1 MTEMLSY
8 EFMQNAI
15 IAGVIVSLLSGI
27 IGSLIVVNRMVFL
40 AGGIAHAAYGGV
52 GLAIF
57 LGIPVLLGASIFS
70 IFCAL
75 LISYFGLKNK
85 ENTDS
90 IIGLIWAFGMA
101 FGIMLVDLTPGYQ
114 TDLMSYLFGS
124 ILSVA
129 SYDLYFMGILL
140 VITMIVIG
148 YFYQEFLAISYDA
161 EFANLKGISANIF
174 WVILLVLA
182 ALCIVA
188 SIRVVGLIMVIALL
202 TIPTYIAYRFALS
215 LLSMMILSG
224 ILSSFFTLSGLIFS
238 YHFDVSSGASII
250 FSATIGLFL
259 SYFLKKR

>member
-1 MTEMLSY
+1 M
-8 EFMQNAI
+8 
-15 IAGVIVSLLSGI
+15 
-27 IGSLIVVNRMVFL
+27 
-40 AGGIAHAAYGGV
+40 
-52 GLAIF
+52 
-57 LGIPVLLGASIFS
+57 
-70 IFCAL
+70 
-75 LISYFGLKNK
+75 
-85 ENTDS
+85 
-90 IIGLIWAFGMA
+90 
-101 FGIMLVDLTPGYQ
+101 DLTPGYQ

-129 SYDLYFMGILL
+129 TYDLYFMGILL
-140 VITMIVIG
+140 VITIIVIG

-202 TIPTYIAYRFALS
+202 TIPTYIAYRFASS

>member
-1 MTEMLSY
+1 MNEMFAY
-8 EFMQNAI
+8 EFMQNAL
-15 IAGVIVSLLSGI
+15 IAGIIVSLLSGI

-70 IFCAL
+70 VFCAL

-114 TDLMSYLFGS
+114 GDLMSYLFGS

-129 SYDLYFMGILL
+129 TYDLYFMGFLL
-140 VITMIVIG
+140 ALTIFTVG

-161 EFANLKGISANIF
+161 EFAHLRKINSNIF
-174 WVILLVLA
+174 WVILLIFA

-202 TIPTYIAYRFALS
+202 TIPTYIAYRFASS
-215 LLSMMILSG
+215 LMSMMILSG
-224 ILSSFFTLSGLIFS
+224 ILSSCFTFVGLIFS
-238 YHFDVSSGASII
+238 YHFDISSGASII